1 MIETE
6 RKYLIETPDF
16 SHLADMDGYSSKS
29 FAQTYLSAP
38 KGVTRRVRR
47 SESEEGVTYIYNE
60 KRRISPISCIED
72 EHEITKEEYDSLLHE
87 KEPCTETVFKTRRT
101 FLYLGQL
108 FEVDTYPSSPDVSVC
123 ETELK
128 SEDEHAVFPYFIKII
143 REVSGEKGYS
153 NHAMS
158 KRLFEGK
165 GVLDV

>member
-101 FLYLGQL
+101 FLYL
-108 FEVDTYPSSPDVSVC
+108 
-123 ETELK
+123 
-128 SEDEHAVFPYFIKII
+128 
-143 REVSGEKGYS
+143 
-153 NHAMS
+153 
-158 KRLFEGK
+158 
-165 GVLDV
+165 